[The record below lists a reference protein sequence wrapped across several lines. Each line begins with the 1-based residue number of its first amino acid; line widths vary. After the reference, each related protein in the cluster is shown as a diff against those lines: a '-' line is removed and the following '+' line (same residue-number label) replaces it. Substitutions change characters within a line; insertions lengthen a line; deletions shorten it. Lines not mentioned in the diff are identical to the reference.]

1 MHPDREVHA
10 MANSFP
16 ILRVRDLISNRN
28 LQTVYPEDNLA
39 LVNQIML
46 ENRIRHV
53 PVIDREDGTLMGII
67 SHRDLVRHALFGT
80 DDLPAYAED
89 DFLSKTKVNFAMIR
103 DVETID
109 IDTDIRDA
117 AATMLEN
124 KFGCLPV
131 MEGGELSG
139 ILTESDF
146 VEFVRSQ
153 VAGTT
158 RRTA

>member
-1 MHPDREVHA
+1 MPET
-10 MANSFP
+10 FP
-16 ILRVRDLISNRN
+16 NLRVRDLISNRS

-39 LVNQIML
+39 LVNQIMFD
-46 ENRIRHV
+46 NRIRHL
-53 PVIDREDGTLMGII
+53 PVIDREDGTLLGLI
-67 SHRDLVRHALFGT
+67 SHRDLVRHALFAT
-80 DDLPAYAED
+80 PAYSED

-109 IDTDIRDA
+109 IDTDIKDA
-117 AATMLEN
+117 ATTMLEN

-131 MEGGELSG
+131 MEGGQLTG

-153 VAGTT
+153 VPGIK

>member
-1 MHPDREVHA
+1 MPA
-10 MANSFP
+10 TFP
-16 ILRVRDLISNRN
+16 NLRVRDLISNRS

-39 LVNQIML
+39 LVNQIMFD
-46 ENRIRHV
+46 NRIRHL
-53 PVIDREDGTLMGII
+53 PVIDREDGTLLGLI
-67 SHRDLVRHALFGT
+67 SHRDLVRHALFAT
-80 DDLPAYAED
+80 DELPAYSED

-109 IDTDIRDA
+109 IDTDIKDA
-117 AATMLEN
+117 ATTMLEN

-131 MEGGELSG
+131 MEGGQLTG

-153 VAGTT
+153 VPGIK